1 MKEAG
6 TDNKKN
12 NDMNNKADN
21 INESRSDNKMNDN
34 KVSNNQING
43 SGNNNKRHPIL
54 LITTICVVAAAI
66 IGGVIS
72 YIQIGRY
79 EKGILEVCATQQDS
93 YVQLVLD
100 QINLKDNRDDEEI
113 INDILKTMDSSSN
126 KYWAFSKNQSMLFVK
141 DVLETNRYKGVS
153 ADTYYNSRESSDFM
167 DSLTLNRVAH
177 KIINLDNKTYLVSG
191 VLFKYAGQDYRLCL
205 MTEKTVLLDNNTYLE
220 IKVQMET
227 FIVVLLMALVLVTT
241 IYAFIIRKQAVKIDG
256 MDSDIRD
263 LCRRLSSVND
273 RLMDKD
279 LHDTRN
285 NVWKQKAIVPFIDKL
300 MEKECFPL
308 TFAQIEC
315 DDNNSRKKFLERA
328 VYILDRN
335 VLRFE
340 YGASDIVLIAVG
352 ITTAQLNHGLDIL
365 KDDGI
370 IIQRVMLID
379 NKTDMQKLKDRYM

>member
-1 MKEAG
+1 MKESV
-6 TDNKKN
+6 TDNNKN
-12 NDMNNKADN
+12 NNVNNKADN
-21 INESRSDNKMNDN
+21 INNRK
-34 KVSNNQING
+34 
-43 SGNNNKRHPIL
+43 HPIL
-54 LITTICVVAAAI
+54 LITTICVVAAAL
-66 IGGVIS
+66 IGGAIS
-72 YIQIGRY
+72 YIQLVRY

-100 QINLKDNRDDEEI
+100 QINLKDNRNDEEI

-153 ADTYYNSRESSDFM
+153 ADTYYNSKESSDFM
-167 DSLTLNRVAH
+167 NSLILNRVAH
-177 KIINLDNKTYLVSG
+177 KIIKLDNKTYLVSG

-227 FIVVLLMALVLVTT
+227 FIIALLMAFVLVTT

-263 LCRRLSSVND
+263 LCKRLSSVND

-300 MEKECFPL
+300 MEKECFPI

-315 DDNNSRKKFLERA
+315 DDKASRKKFLERA

-340 YGASDIVLIAVG
+340 YGASDIVLIAAG
-352 ITTAQLNHGLDIL
+352 ITTSQLNYGLDIL

-370 IIQRVMLID
+370 IIQRVIPVD
-379 NKTDMQKLKDRYM
+379 NKTDMKKLKDRYN